1 MSVDWGRWSRMIEIT
16 LNLNVGN
23 LNDKEDIQIADAL
36 SPMMDQLDAS
46 KITVGKL
53 DANKI
58 TAVKLDRIEEEI
70 E

>member
-1 MSVDWGRWSRMIEIT
+1 MIENT
-16 LNLNVGN
+16 LN
-23 LNDKEDIQIADAL
+23 LNDKEDIQIADTL

-53 DANKI
+53 DASRI
-58 TAVKLDRIEEEI
+58 TAVKLDRFEEEV